1 MSGYINNQRL
11 FTEPET
17 RQYGNH
23 MVMTNVHKQNKIKYV
38 NIDSKFR
45 DEFYENSVSNKNA
58 DLASNQ
64 TGLSDFT
71 ITIPEKIN
79 EVKSLFVKNIE
90 LPMYFY
96 NISLN
101 LGNNY
106 FKVTDSTN
114 VEKIITLSDGNY
126 TSSTLNTEIANKLT
140 QAGLSNI
147 TITVSD
153 TAKTTIES
161 SSGTYTI
168 SFDIN
173 SDGASDKHRFRSK
186 FGYILGFRKQIY
198 EFTTLAIASEQL
210 SNLNGMRYLYLAV
223 DEYSKNNQNSFLT
236 PLSSSFINKNV
247 LARISLNQKDYP
259 FGSIL
264 PANCENG
271 YLISDRRVYASSDLQ
286 KLNIKL
292 LDENGIPLDLN
303 GADFSFC
310 LEVEHS

>member
-101 LGNNY
+101 
-106 FKVTDSTN
+106 FF
-114 VEKIITLSDGNY
+114 SDIPN
-126 TSSTLNTEIANKLT
+126 
-140 QAGLSNI
+140 
-147 TITVSD
+147 
-153 TAKTTIES
+153 
-161 SSGTYTI
+161 
-168 SFDIN
+168 SFDN
-173 SDGASDKHRFRSK
+173 FKSSVTGS
-186 FGYILGFRKQIY
+186 L
-198 EFTTLAIASEQL
+198 
-210 SNLNGMRYLYLAV
+210 
-223 DEYSKNNQNSFLT
+223 EYAHF
-236 PLSSSFINKNV
+236 F
-247 LARISLNQKDYP
+247 
-259 FGSIL
+259 
-264 PANCENG
+264 
-271 YLISDRRVYASSDLQ
+271 
-286 KLNIKL
+286 
-292 LDENGIPLDLN
+292 
-303 GADFSFC
+303 
-310 LEVEHS
+310 